1 MICPECGSADVRH
14 EVREEQY
21 TYKGQTTSFLVEG
34 EYCQDCGEAV
44 LSREESQRLNKEMLA
59 FNASVNASQF
69 NPERIQSV
77 RKKLGLDQKEAA
89 AMFGGGVNAFSRYER
104 GKIAPP
110 KSLEVLFE
118 MIEKRP
124 ELGEFA
130 KECAANVS
138 QRASRSPISIH
149 SSSISVA
156 MLGWA
161 RYIAAIPSSNG
172 TAPLHFLP
180 WSSSLPSVNICG
192 TLLGEFPQFR
202 PFLRK

>member
-1 MICPECGSADVRH
+1 MCATKYGKSNTH
-14 EVREEQY
+14 
-21 TYKGQTTSFLVEG
+21 TKGRRPHFLWKANTARIAERR
-34 EYCQDCGEAV
+34 

-130 KECAANVS
+130 KECAANVDRRKGGTPGQEM
-138 QRASRSPISIH
+138 QRTCAVR
-149 SSSISVA
+149 
-156 MLGWA
+156 
-161 RYIAAIPSSNG
+161 
-172 TAPLHFLP
+172 
-180 WSSSLPSVNICG
+180 
-192 TLLGEFPQFR
+192 
-202 PFLRK
+202 

>member
-89 AMFGGGVNAFSRYER
+89 AMFGGESMPFHVMSA
-104 GKIAPP
+104 
-110 KSLEVLFE
+110 
-118 MIEKRP
+118 
-124 ELGEFA
+124 A
-130 KECAANVS
+130 K
-138 QRASRSPISIH
+138 
-149 SSSISVA
+149 
-156 MLGWA
+156 
-161 RYIAAIPSSNG
+161 
-172 TAPLHFLP
+172 
-180 WSSSLPSVNICG
+180 
-192 TLLGEFPQFR
+192 
-202 PFLRK
+202 

>member
-21 TYKGQTTSFLVEG
+21 TYKGQTTTFLVEG

-130 KECAANVS
+130 KECAANVDRRKGGTPGQEM
-138 QRASRSPISIH
+138 QRSCAVR
-149 SSSISVA
+149 
-156 MLGWA
+156 
-161 RYIAAIPSSNG
+161 
-172 TAPLHFLP
+172 
-180 WSSSLPSVNICG
+180 
-192 TLLGEFPQFR
+192 
-202 PFLRK
+202 